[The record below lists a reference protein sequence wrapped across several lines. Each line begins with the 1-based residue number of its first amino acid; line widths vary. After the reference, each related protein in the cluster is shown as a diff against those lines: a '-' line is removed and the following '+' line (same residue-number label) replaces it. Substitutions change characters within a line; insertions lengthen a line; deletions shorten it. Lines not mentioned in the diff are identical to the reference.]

1 MDSSTECR
9 RVSFKKEISEKLIMG
24 EKMKKE
30 STTNLAI
37 TAVFIA
43 ILILQTF
50 VPNIGYIRI
59 LPALPAITT
68 IPLTVAIY
76 SSLLGPRYGTI
87 FGVAWG
93 LTRLVVAYTQP
104 GDMVSLL
111 LFRNPVTSLVPSVL
125 AGLVPGLIESHFKNK
140 SKRSQKFVYV
150 INGAATSLVNTAMV
164 IILASL
170 FFMKAPATLTSYLG
184 NFSAK
189 IPLFFILI
197 VSLGLNGLI
206 EAVFTA
212 AVTPIIVVPLFYII
226 RRI

>member
-1 MDSSTECR
+1 
-9 RVSFKKEISEKLIMG
+9 
-24 EKMKKE
+24 MKRE
-30 STTNLAI
+30 STTNLTI

-43 ILILQTF
+43 ILILQTY

-87 FGVAWG
+87 FGLVWG

-104 GDMVSLL
+104 GDMISLL
-111 LFRNPVTSLVPSVL
+111 LFRNPVTSLVPSIL
-125 AGLVPGLIESHFKNK
+125 AGLIPGLIGSRFNNK
-140 SKRSQKFVYV
+140 SKRSQKVAYV
-150 INGAATSLVNTAMV
+150 LSGAATSLVNTAMV

-170 FFMKAPATLTSYLG
+170 FFMKKPATLTSYLG
-184 NFSAK
+184 NVNAK
-189 IPLFFILI
+189 MPLFFILI
-197 VSLGLNGLI
+197 MSLGLNGLV

-212 AVTPIIVVPLFYII
+212 VVTPIVVVPLRYIM
-226 RRI
+226 RRV

>member
-1 MDSSTECR
+1 
-9 RVSFKKEISEKLIMG
+9 
-24 EKMKKE
+24 MKRE
-30 STTNLAI
+30 STTNLTI

-50 VPNIGYIRI
+50 VPNLGYIRI

-76 SSLLGPRYGTI
+76 SSLLGPSYGMI
-87 FGVAWG
+87 FGMVWG

-111 LFRNPVTSLVPSVL
+111 LFRNPVTSIVPSIL
-125 AGLVPGLIESHFKNK
+125 AGLVSGLIGSHFKNK
-140 SKRSQKFVYV
+140 SKRSQKVAYLL
-150 INGAATSLVNTAMV
+150 IGAATSLVNTAMV

-170 FFMKAPATLTSYLG
+170 FFMKTPATLTAYLG
-184 NFSAK
+184 NFSTK
-189 IPLFFILI
+189 MPLFFTLI
-197 VSLGLNGLI
+197 ITLGLNGLI

-212 AVTPIIVVPLFYII
+212 LVTPIVDVPLHYIM
-226 RRI
+226 RRV